1 MALQI
6 TKTIEGKTANYWDIV
21 QLFFN
26 DDEKFL
32 QAELRG
38 YENKARR
45 DEARTGQKTAILA
58 LRFSFSGTDYP
69 NTNLGNLL
77 KTVENKIRQST
88 LYGGWSNATVVQ

>member
-1 MALQI
+1 MSLQI
-6 TKTIEGKTANYWDIV
+6 TKTINNRTANYWDIV
-21 QLFFN
+21 QFYFN

-38 YENKARR
+38 YENKAKR
-45 DEARTGQKTAILA
+45 DEAKTGVKTALIN

-69 NTNLGNLL
+69 NTNQGNLI
-77 KTVENKIRQST
+77 KTIENKIRQST

>member
-6 TKTIEGKTANYWDIV
+6 SKTIDGKTARYWDII

-38 YENKARR
+38 YDSKAKR
-45 DEARTGQKTAILA
+45 DEAKTGVKTSLIT
-58 LRFSFSGTDYP
+58 LRFSFSGPDYP
-69 NTNLGNLL
+69 NTNIGNLL

-88 LYGGWSNATVVQ
+88 LYGGWSGVVL